1 VGRTICSELLYKENV
16 PQDGQIILTDEQF
29 ASCQDLNETPGA
41 YKIDLI
47 DLIDY

>member
-1 VGRTICSELLYKENV
+1 VGRTICSELLHKENV